1 MKLRNIK
8 KNDKINGKCIK
19 VKNKKIGNKWTQNEK
34 GEREK
39 KKKNSKII
47 HIEYLEDRNEKKNKI
62 LNKTNNKTKFPKKV
76 RFTKIC
82 SNIKQSKP
90 INNNQKGT
98 VLVNIKEKINILNNK
113 EILKPQKSNT
123 NSKLVSNN
131 TKHINS
137 EDTNKNGAVLASK
150 NNNNNNKNH
159 NIVNRSNKYVG
170 TLKNNDLNRSKN
182 ENMKKNNW
190 KKSKKKNVYLSENEL
205 NLNGGGKKKKV
216 ERNRR
221 AFKKSYKTDENDSH
235 TLCSKKETLNTHKK
249 NMSRI
254 KKKKKMQYN
263 KINETENGKTT
274 VIENEEMLGAYQE
287 INNNKTIQYWDEDF
301 LFKSDYFFEKKLNK
315 TKGIR
320 TNDIGNNGMFYYDKH
335 SFRSKKKMMLVVK
348 KLKNNKIKRSIN
360 DFIKN
365 NSINN
370 NNIATNNKCNI
381 YSFGKGNYLYS
392 LERINCN
399 NEKTSVDNKI
409 KLNFVDEI
417 INIKKQKFIIG
428 SSNRKCDLVLKG
440 DIETEQCELICKCVQ
455 KNINHT
461 ADKNRQINKYNLFI
475 VNKSTNNSTILNDMI
490 VDVDQVKDEDS
501 IFLGINEIDKK
512 NNSKYIYKIKYN
524 KLANIFNINN
534 GNNYTKDNINTPM
547 LNKSKKRKGSK
558 IVSNNFSLNNMIE
571 EDESK
576 ICILIF
582 LIINKNNTTENTG
595 LFMTNNNNYYGIN
608 STNIWNEPIYTLNNL
623 CNITNL
629 NITPKKSLD
638 VLGCANNISTNNI
651 NNSIKHNNTIS
662 YNNNIHGHLS
672 SIANF
677 NLYSNKGSTSI
688 NKMIEEDSPN
698 TQFNESIKK
707 INKICQSRIS
717 PLCIKDSIKKDE
729 KVKGLSRTR
738 NNSKELPVTLLN
750 ACAELCKEINKGTT
764 NENNNVNQNNSITK
778 NSSLFSNP
786 NPLKIETYL
795 VNNENKSAPQ
805 NISNMHSNAL
815 ISSDSVKIHKNDSN
829 FNKDVYHIKNN
840 TSTENQFK
848 ILSVEKEPD
857 INENNEISS
866 VTLNKESGSELGET
880 KHVRKYFLKQIFNR
894 SFSPFKYIS
903 ERVDKKTKIVTNG
916 NGYNKNNNEDYEQ
929 IGEIVNLREELNIT
943 PPKDKIFCGKNNEAS
958 LNECK
963 EHNIIKNNTNINE
976 NNQNNVIEN
985 NQEYNKIENST
996 EKGVYSLL
1004 YSKNSENKSYKD
1016 CVLCLKSDEG
1026 KETYLK
1032 IIGEIKVKRN
1042 ATFSEIKQE
1051 IDSKLMGKSTGCSIL
1066 NSVNYS
1072 IHLNAFSE
1080 KLNETKF
1087 NELSALHLDY
1097 IDNTNFSDIYT
1108 LESFELKK
1116 MIFIKYE

>member
-8 KNDKINGKCIK
+8 KIDKKNGKCIK
-19 VKNKKIGNKWTQNEK
+19 VKKKKIGNKYTQNGK
-34 GEREK
+34 DGRE

-47 HIEYLEDRNEKKNKI
+47 HIEYLEDRNKKKNK
-62 LNKTNNKTKFPKKV
+62 TKCHKKV
-76 RFTKIC
+76 RFTKFC
-82 SNIKQSKP
+82 SNIRSDVNIKEGKL
-90 INNNQKGT
+90 INNNKKET
-98 VLVNIKEKINILNNK
+98 VLVNVKEKTNLLNNK
-113 EILKPQKSNT
+113 EILKPQKNNK

-131 TKHINS
+131 TKNINS

-150 NNNNNNKNH
+150 NNKNH
-159 NIVNRSNKYVG
+159 NIINKSNKCVG
-170 TLKNNDLNRSKN
+170 ILKNNDLNRSKN
-182 ENMKKNNW
+182 EKMKKKNW
-190 KKSKKKNVYLSENEL
+190 KKSKKKKKYSSENEL
-205 NLNGGGKKKKV
+205 NLNGKKKKKIV
-216 ERNRR
+216 ESSNRTV
-221 AFKKSYKTDENDSH
+221 KKLHKTDENDSH
-235 TLCSKKETLNTHKK
+235 ILYSKKETMNTHKK

-254 KKKKKMQYN
+254 KKKKKKMQYS
-263 KINETENGKTT
+263 KINETPNGKTT
-274 VIENEEMLGAYQE
+274 VVENEEILGTDHE
-287 INNNKTIQYWDEDF
+287 MNNEKSIQNMDEDF
-301 LFKSDYFFEKKLNK
+301 LLKSDYFFEKKLNK
-315 TKGIR
+315 TKGVYK
-320 TNDIGNNGMFYYDKH
+320 NNMGNNTMFYYGKR
-335 SFRSKKKMMLVVK
+335 SFRSKKKMMLMMK
-348 KLKNNKIKRSIN
+348 KLKDNKIKRSIN

-392 LERINCN
+392 LERINYN

-409 KLNFVDEI
+409 KLNFVDEV

-461 ADKNRQINKYNLFI
+461 TDKNRQINKYNLFI

-490 VDVDQVKDEDS
+490 VDIDQVKDEDS

-534 GNNYTKDNINTPM
+534 GNNYTKDNVITPI

-558 IVSNNFSLNNMIE
+558 IVSNNFSLNNIIE

-576 ICILIF
+576 ISILIF
-582 LIINKNNTTENTG
+582 LIINKNNTTENTS
-595 LFMTNNNNYYGIN
+595 LFMTNNNYYGNN
-608 STNIWNEPIYTLNNL
+608 SKHIWNEPIYTLNNL

-629 NITPKKSLD
+629 NITPRKSLD
-638 VLGCANNISTNNI
+638 ALGYTNNV
-651 NNSIKHNNTIS
+651 NNSIKHNNNTPG
-662 YNNNIHGHLS
+662 NLS
-672 SIANF
+672 SVANF

-729 KVKGLSRTR
+729 KIKGLSRTR

-750 ACAELCKEINKGTT
+750 ACAELCKEINKSTT
-764 NENNNVNQNNSITK
+764 NENNNINQNNSITK
-778 NSSLFSNP
+778 NSSLFNNP
-786 NPLKIETYL
+786 TPLKIETYL
-795 VNNENKSAPQ
+795 VNNENKSVTKQ
-805 NISNMHSNAL
+805 ISNTHSNAP
-815 ISSDSVKIHKNDSN
+815 ISSDSVQIHKNDSN
-829 FNKDVYHIKNN
+829 LTQDTHLIKNN
-840 TSTENQFK
+840 ASTENQFK
-848 ILSVEKEPD
+848 NLSVEKGAN
-857 INENNEISS
+857 INENNKISS
-866 VTLNKESGSELGET
+866 VTPNKEAGLGLQGET
-880 KHVRKYFLKQIFNR
+880 KNARPSFLKQIFSR
-894 SFSPFKYIS
+894 SLSPFKYIS
-903 ERVDKKTKIVTNG
+903 EGADKNTKIVAKE
-916 NGYNKNNNEDYEQ
+916 NGYNKNDNNQDDEE

-943 PPKDKIFCGKNNEAS
+943 PSKGKILCGENDDKE
-958 LNECK
+958 
-963 EHNIIKNNTNINE
+963 NNTIQNDTNLNG
-976 NNQNNVIEN
+976 NNQNNGIEN
-985 NQEYNKIENST
+985 NKIGSST

-1016 CVLCLKSDEG
+1016 CVLCLKNDEG

-1032 IIGEIKVKRN
+1032 VIGEIKVKRN

-1051 IDSKLMGKSTGCSIL
+1051 IDLKLMDKSTECSTL
-1066 NSVNYS
+1066 NNVNYS

-1087 NELSALHLDY
+1087 NEMSALHLDY
-1097 IDNTNFSDIYT
+1097 IDNTNFSDIDT

-1116 MIFIKYE
+1116 MIFIKYEE

>member
-1 MKLRNIK
+1 
-8 KNDKINGKCIK
+8 
-19 VKNKKIGNKWTQNEK
+19 
-34 GEREK
+34 
-39 KKKNSKII
+39 
-47 HIEYLEDRNEKKNKI
+47 
-62 LNKTNNKTKFPKKV
+62 
-76 RFTKIC
+76 
-82 SNIKQSKP
+82 
-90 INNNQKGT
+90 
-98 VLVNIKEKINILNNK
+98 
-113 EILKPQKSNT
+113 
-123 NSKLVSNN
+123 
-131 TKHINS
+131 
-137 EDTNKNGAVLASK
+137 
-150 NNNNNNKNH
+150 NNKNP

-170 TLKNNDLNRSKN
+170 TLKNNNLNRSKN
-182 ENMKKNNW
+182 EKMKKKNW
-190 KKSKKKNVYLSENEL
+190 KKSKKKNIYLSENEL
-205 NLNGGGKKKKV
+205 NLNVKKKKKNV

-221 AFKKSYKTDENDSH
+221 TVKKSYKTDENDSH
-235 TLCSKKETLNTHKK
+235 TLCSKKEIMNTHKK
-249 NMSRI
+249 DMSRI
-254 KKKKKMQYN
+254 KKKMQYN

-274 VIENEEMLGAYQE
+274 VVENEEILGTYQE
-287 INNNKTIQYWDEDF
+287 MNNKKTIQYWDEDF

-315 TKGIR
+315 TKGMC
-320 TNDIGNNGMFYYDKH
+320 TNNIGNNAMYYYGKH
-335 SFRSKKKMMLVVK
+335 SFRSKKKMMLVMK

-392 LERINCN
+392 LERINYN
-399 NEKTSVDNKI
+399 NEKSSVDNKI
-409 KLNFVDEI
+409 KLNF
-417 INIKKQKFIIG
+417 
-428 SSNRKCDLVLKG
+428 G

-461 ADKNRQINKYNLFI
+461 TDKNRQINKYNLFI
-475 VNKSTNNSTILNDMI
+475 VNKSTNNSTILNDVI

-501 IFLGINEIDKK
+501 IFLGINEIGKK
-512 NNSKYIYKIKYN
+512 NNSKYVYKIKYN

-534 GNNYTKDNINTPM
+534 GNNYTKDNINTSM
-547 LNKSKKRKGSK
+547 VNKSKKRKGSK

-582 LIINKNNTTENTG
+582 LIINKNSTTENGG
-595 LFMTNNNNYYGIN
+595 LFMPNNNNGNNNNGNSNNGNSNYYGIN
-608 STNIWNEPIYTLNNL
+608 SINIWNEPIYTLNNL

-638 VLGCANNISTNNI
+638 VLGYGNNISTNNI
-651 NNSIKHNNTIS
+651 NNSIKHNN
-662 YNNNIHGHLS
+662 NNNNTPGNLS
-672 SIANF
+672 SAANF
-677 NLYSNKGSTSI
+677 NLYNNKGSTSI

-729 KVKGLSRTR
+729 KIKGLSRTR

-750 ACAELCKEINKGTT
+750 ACAELCKEINKNTT

-778 NSSLFSNP
+778 NSSLFNNP
-786 NPLKIETYL
+786 SPLKIETYL
-795 VNNENKSAPQ
+795 VNNENKSAPK
-805 NISNMHSNAL
+805 NISNMHNNAP
-815 ISSDSVKIHKNDSN
+815 ISSDSVKIHKNDSI
-829 FNKDVYHIKNN
+829 FNQDPYQIKNN
-840 TSTENQFK
+840 ASTENQFK
-848 ILSVEKEPD
+848 NLSVEKEPD
-857 INENNEISS
+857 INENNETSS
-866 VTLNKESGSELGET
+866 VTLNKEPGSELEGET
-880 KHVRKYFLKQIFNR
+880 KNVRKSFLKQIFSR

-903 ERVDKKTKIVTNG
+903 EGGEKQTKIVTNG
-916 NGYNKNNNEDYEQ
+916 NGYNKDNNNNNNNNNNNSNNNSNNNKKWDSEQ

-943 PPKDKIFCGKNNEAS
+943 PQKDKIFYEENNEAS

-976 NNQNNVIEN
+976 NNQNSVIENDQNNVIEN
-985 NQEYNKIENST
+985 DQGYNKIASST

-1016 CVLCLKSDEG
+1016 CVLCLKNDEE

-1051 IDSKLMGKSTGCSIL
+1051 IDSKLMDKSTGFAIL

-1080 KLNETKF
+1080 KINETKF

-1097 IDNTNFSDIYT
+1097 IDNTNFSDIDT

-1116 MIFIKYE
+1116 MIFIKYEE

>member
-8 KNDKINGKCIK
+8 KNDKKNGKCIK
-19 VKNKKIGNKWTQNEK
+19 VKKKKIGNKCTQNGK
-34 GEREK
+34 DGREK
-39 KKKNSKII
+39 KKNNKII
-47 HIEYLEDRNEKKNKI
+47 HIEYLEDRNEKKNK
-62 LNKTNNKTKFPKKV
+62 TNNKTKFRKKV

-82 SNIKQSKP
+82 SNIRSNVNTKQGKL
-90 INNNQKGT
+90 INNNKKET
-98 VLVNIKEKINILNNK
+98 VLVNVKEKTNLLNNK
-113 EILKPQKSNT
+113 EILKPQKNNK

-131 TKHINS
+131 TKNINS

-150 NNNNNNKNH
+150 NNNNNKNH
-159 NIVNRSNKYVG
+159 NIINKDSKCVD

-182 ENMKKNNW
+182 EKMKKKNW
-190 KKSKKKNVYLSENEL
+190 KKSKKKKKYLSENEL
-205 NLNGGGKKKKV
+205 NLNRKKKKKIV
-216 ERNRR
+216 ESNTRTI
-221 AFKKSYKTDENDSH
+221 KKSYKTDESDSH
-235 TLCSKKETLNTHKK
+235 ILCSKKETMNTHKK
-249 NMSRI
+249 HMSRI
-254 KKKKKMQYN
+254 KKKKKKKMQYN
-263 KINETENGKTT
+263 KINETANGKTT
-274 VIENEEMLGAYQE
+274 VVENEEILGTDRE
-287 INNNKTIQYWDEDF
+287 INNEKSIQNMDDDF
-301 LFKSDYFFEKKLNK
+301 LLKSDYFFEKKLNK
-315 TKGIR
+315 TKGVY
-320 TNDIGNNGMFYYDKH
+320 TNNIGNNTMFYYGKR
-335 SFRSKKKMMLVVK
+335 SFRSKKKMMLMMK

-392 LERINCN
+392 LERINYN
-399 NEKTSVDNKI
+399 NEKTNVDNKI
-409 KLNFVDEI
+409 KLNFVDEV

-461 ADKNRQINKYNLFI
+461 TDKNRQINKYNLFI

-490 VDVDQVKDEDS
+490 VDIDQVKDEDS

-534 GNNYTKDNINTPM
+534 GNNYTKDNVITPM

-558 IVSNNFSLNNMIE
+558 IVSNNFSLNNIIE

-576 ICILIF
+576 ISILIF

-595 LFMTNNNNYYGIN
+595 FFMTNNNNYYGNN
-608 STNIWNEPIYTLNNL
+608 SKNVWNEPIYTLNNL

-629 NITPKKSLD
+629 NITPRKSLD
-638 VLGCANNISTNNI
+638 ALGYTNNISTNNV
-651 NNSIKHNNTIS
+651 NNSIKHNNNTP
-662 YNNNIHGHLS
+662 GHLS
-672 SIANF
+672 SVANF

-750 ACAELCKEINKGTT
+750 ACAELCKEINKSTT
-764 NENNNVNQNNSITK
+764 NENNNINQNNSITK
-778 NSSLFSNP
+778 NSSLFNNP
-786 NPLKIETYL
+786 TPLKIETYL
-795 VNNENKSAPQ
+795 VNNENKSATKH
-805 NISNMHSNAL
+805 ISNMHSNPQ
-815 ISSDSVKIHKNDSN
+815 ISSDSVQIHKNDSTLTQ
-829 FNKDVYHIKNN
+829 DTHLIKNN

-848 ILSVEKEPD
+848 ILPIEKEAN
-857 INENNEISS
+857 INENNNISS
-866 VTLNKESGSELGET
+866 VTPNKEAGLGLQGET
-880 KHVRKYFLKQIFNR
+880 KNVRPSFLKQIFSR
-894 SFSPFKYIS
+894 SLSPFKYIS
-903 ERVDKKTKIVTNG
+903 DRANKNTKIVTKE
-916 NGYNKNNNEDYEQ
+916 NGYNKNDNKQDDEE

-943 PPKDKIFCGKNNEAS
+943 PPKDKILCEENDG
-958 LNECK
+958 K
-963 EHNIIKNNTNINE
+963 EHSTIQNNTNING
-976 NNQNNVIEN
+976 NNQNNGIEN
-985 NQEYNKIENST
+985 NQECNKIASNT

-1016 CVLCLKSDEG
+1016 CVLCLKNEEG

-1032 IIGEIKVKRN
+1032 VIGEIKVKRN

-1051 IDSKLMGKSTGCSIL
+1051 IDFKLMDKSTECSTL
-1066 NSVNYS
+1066 NNVNYS

-1097 IDNTNFSDIYT
+1097 IDNTNFSDIDT